1 MSLTT
6 SRRHALAAAAATLG
20 AALLG
25 GPALAQA
32 TYPSQPLKLIVPYP
46 AGGATDTLARTLGA
60 KLQEAWGQ
68 NVLVENRA
76 GAGGNLG
83 AEAVARA
90 PADVVA
96 KEREG
101 LLALQQQLEAV
112 QALILKL
119 RSAK

>member
-46 AGGATDTLARTLGA
+46 AGGATDTLGGPWQRSSRNRGARTSSSRTVPVP
-60 KLQEAWGQ
+60 Q
-68 NVLVENRA
+68 
-76 GAGGNLG
+76 
-83 AEAVARA
+83 A
-90 PADVVA
+90 PSATTWSP
-96 KEREG
+96 R
-101 LLALQQQLEAV
+101 
-112 QALILKL
+112 L
-119 RSAK
+119 RPTATRC

>member
-46 AGGATDTLARTLGA
+46 AGGATDTLARMVRQA
-60 KLQEAWGQ
+60 
-68 NVLVENRA
+68 
-76 GAGGNLG
+76 AGGLG
-83 AEAVARA
+83 T
-90 PADVVA
+90 D
-96 KEREG
+96 G
-101 LLALQQQLEAV
+101 GD
-112 QALILKL
+112 
-119 RSAK
+119 